1 MKKNNT
7 NPMRG
12 KEIKDNP
19 FPPPMLD
26 TYPPSM
32 RIDIDPVTN
41 ATIPTEDA
49 VHEAKRWVDYNIK

>member
-1 MKKNNT
+1 
-7 NPMRG
+7 MRG